1 MAPQNRRPP
10 RNTRMASNNLD
21 KMMAQPWPYS
31 DACPEALAELGRRV
45 AAVGKRRGLVHYSK
59 LVSGLELSIG
69 DGAPFELG
77 VPEWSDQDRKILGDL
92 LGRLSLDTYQRG
104 KFLASALVTAKGT
117 QEPGEGF
124 WSFVDELGL
133 FASTSPT
140 RRLMFWTEQ
149 VRLAHEWYASNT
161 W

>member
-1 MAPQNRRPP
+1 MGNDNLAKMA
-10 RNTRMASNNLD
+10 A
-21 KMMAQPWPYS
+21 KPWPYS
-31 DACPEALAELGRRV
+31 DAFPEALAELGRRI
-45 AAVGKRRGLVHYSK
+45 AEVGKKRALVHYSK
-59 LVSGLELSIG
+59 LVNGLELCAANVANG
-69 DGAPFELG
+69 EPFELG
-77 VPEWSDQDRKILGDL
+77 MPEWSDQDRKILGDL

-124 WSFVDELGL
+124 WTFVDELGL
-133 FASTSPT
+133 FNSTSPT

-149 VRLAHEWYASNT
+149 VRLAHDWYATNA

>member
-1 MAPQNRRPP
+1 MG
-10 RNTRMASNNLD
+10 SDNLD
-21 KMMAQPWPYS
+21 KMTARAWPYS
-31 DACPEALAELGRRV
+31 EACPEALAELGRRI
-45 AAVGKRRGLVHYSK
+45 AEVGKRRALVHYSK
-59 LVSGLELSIG
+59 LVTGLEVRLAGDG

-104 KFLASALVTAKGT
+104 QFLASALVTAKGT

-124 WSFVDELGL
+124 WAFVDELGL
-133 FASTSPT
+133 FNSTSPT

-149 VRLAHEWYASNT
+149 VRLAHDWYASNA